1 MLLTGLRCP
10 YGIIPPLLQPQG
22 WSILFQRCPYG
33 IIPLLSQPQGW
44 SMLLLSW
51 FGHFL
56 TWSFWIISPFELQN
70 FSAYSLPWWLISI
83 DFNRIQA
90 TLASLMFGPSQL
102 LVVIN
107 KPYKGPLDPETT
119 FPTSKGTCPLGPLRP
134 HLSFCQYF
142 YLSWQLRWPTWPPF
156 QPMVGLLLYQS
167 YFDPPKGPHLS
178 SFAWY
183 FSVIWLRTHPD
194 PLRVTIPNFLAW
206 PKVLRNHFFQTF

>member
-1 MLLTGLRCP
+1 ML
-10 YGIIPPLLQPQG
+10 
-22 WSILFQRCPYG
+22 F
-33 IIPLLSQPQGW
+33 LSR
-44 SMLLLSW
+44 

-56 TWSFWIISPFELQN
+56 TWSFWIINQFELQN

-102 LVVIN
+102 FVVIN

-119 FPTSKGTCPLGPLRP
+119 FPTSKGTSSPWALKAPP
-134 HLSFCQYF
+134 SFLSVF
-142 YLSWQLRWPTWPPF
+142 YIRSDSLDGLHGPPF

-167 YFDPPKGPHLS
+167 HHWPLKGPNFQALLGISLS
-178 SFAWY
+178 FDWEL
-183 FSVIWLRTHPD
+183 IPD

-206 PKVLRNHFFQTF
+206 LEVLRTHFFQTFKPWHPTL